1 MPMPLAASCD
11 KLTKTKTCT
20 GLQVESGLCS
30 ASYAA
35 NTVHGHFEVKKSSTL
50 RFVIQTFLRSNS
62 TSFPLG
68 ELVKLAEP

>member
-1 MPMPLAASCD
+1 MPLAASCD

-35 NTVHGHFEVKKSSTL
+35 NTVHGHFEVKKVQHLDLLFRHFCVQIPHLSPWVS
-50 RFVIQTFLRSNS
+50 
-62 TSFPLG
+62 
-68 ELVKLAEP
+68 